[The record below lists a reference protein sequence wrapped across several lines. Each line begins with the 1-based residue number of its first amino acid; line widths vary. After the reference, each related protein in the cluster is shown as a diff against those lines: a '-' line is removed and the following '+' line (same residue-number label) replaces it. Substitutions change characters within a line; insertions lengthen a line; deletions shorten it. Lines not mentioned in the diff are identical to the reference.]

1 MLAISVI
8 DDVAQY
14 LAQGTIPPREG
25 EGSSSSVRDEV
36 NVLFY
41 QFAIN

>member
-25 EGSSSSVRDEV
+25 GGIEFIGAR
-36 NVLFY
+36 
-41 QFAIN
+41 